1 MPSVKMP
8 RKSTDTDMTPF
19 VDIAFL
25 ILSFFIM
32 ATKFK
37 PQEPV
42 EAKIPNSVSS
52 EELPEN
58 DAIMVL
64 VDSSNRV
71 FFSVLSEKDRSISDQ
86 IVTKASELRS
96 IKLTPEEIQN
106 FRKTPAVGV
115 PFSRLSALLDMDPAE
130 QNAGDGQP
138 GIPVLDSTDNQLT
151 TWIRAS
157 KEVYAELG
165 RPLKYLVKGDGGAKY
180 PTIDAVISAFKKNDQ
195 LKFNLVTSLEQAP
208 AGSALDQLNRRM
220 PGAKE

>member
-1 MPSVKMP
+1 MPSVKLP

-42 EAKIPNSVSS
+42 ETKIPNSVSS

-64 VDSSNRV
+64 VDSTNRV
-71 FFSVLSEKDRSISDQ
+71 FFSVLSEKDRSVSDK
-86 IVTKASELRS
+86 IVTKATELRQ

-130 QNAGDGQP
+130 QNAGAGQP
-138 GIPVLDSTDNQLT
+138 GIPVLDSTDNQLA

-165 RPLKYLVKGDGGAKY
+165 RPLKYLVKGDGASKY

-195 LKFNLVTSLEQAP
+195 LKFILVTSLFVYF
-208 AGSALDQLNRRM
+208 LYIVLYDQNDL
-220 PGAKE
+220 

>member
-96 IKLTPEEIQN
+96 IKLTPEEIHN

-115 PFSRLSALLDMDPAE
+115 PFSRLAALLDMDPAD

-138 GIPVLDSTDNQLT
+138 GIPVLDSTDNQLA

-195 LKFNLVTSLEQAP
+195 LKFNLVTALENAP
-208 AGSALDQLNRRM
+208 PGSALDQLNRRM